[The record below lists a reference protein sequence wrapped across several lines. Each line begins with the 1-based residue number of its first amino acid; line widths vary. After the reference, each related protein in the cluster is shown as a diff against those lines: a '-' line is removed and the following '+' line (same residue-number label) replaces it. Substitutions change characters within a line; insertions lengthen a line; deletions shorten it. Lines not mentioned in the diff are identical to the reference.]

1 MKVIPTEIRDILIIE
16 PTVYEDERGFF
27 LESYNQK
34 KFKIKGIDVQF
45 VQDNHS
51 KSVKNTLRGLHYQI
65 NPGQGK
71 LVRVI
76 SGEVFDVAV
85 DIRFGSPTFGH
96 WVGYHLTSENKK
108 QIYIPVGF
116 AHGFCVLS
124 NSAEVEYKCT
134 DFYSAENE
142 RGIKWDDPDIGIE
155 WPIKDPILSSKD
167 RKNLN
172 FKEIKM
178 DFFYK

>member
-1 MKVIPTEIRDILIIE
+1 MKVIPTKIKEVLIIE
-16 PTVYEDERGFF
+16 PAVHEDERGFF

-34 KFKIKGIDVQF
+34 TFKIKGIDAQF

-51 KSVKNTLRGLHYQI
+51 KSVKNTIRGLHYQI

-85 DIRFGSPTFGH
+85 DIRFGSPTFGQ
-96 WVGYHLTSENKK
+96 WVGYYLSAENKK

-116 AHGFCVLS
+116 AHGFCVLTDY
-124 NSAEVEYKCT
+124 AEFEYKCT
-134 DFYSAENE
+134 DFYSAEDE
-142 RGIKWDDPDIGIE
+142 RGIMWNDPDIGIQ
-155 WPIKDPILSSKD
+155 WPIKKPILSSKD
-167 RKNLN
+167 RKNPIL
-172 FKEIKM
+172 KEIEK
-178 DFFYK
+178 DFIY